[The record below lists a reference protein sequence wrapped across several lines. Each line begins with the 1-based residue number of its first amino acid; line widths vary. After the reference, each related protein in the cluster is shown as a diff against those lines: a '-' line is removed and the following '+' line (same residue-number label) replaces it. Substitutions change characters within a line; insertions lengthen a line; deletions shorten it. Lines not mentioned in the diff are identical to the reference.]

1 MKSND
6 ILDILIKNN
15 INGFEF
21 PGGTDKASDH
31 SYDTVYSKLLL
42 KYREKAGNIL
52 ELGVMCGGSALLW
65 HEYLPLY
72 NLALID
78 IANQVHPTIWE
89 KMLAERYK
97 FIEADAYTDETT
109 ALLKQMYPEGFDI
122 IVEDGPH
129 DIETQTFTLREY
141 SKLLK
146 PGGTLVIEDIQ
157 NFEHIETI
165 MSSVNCNDYTSLEF
179 IDLREVKGR
188 CDDLI
193 IVLTK

>member
-6 ILDILIKNN
+6 ILDIILKNN

-42 KYREKAGNIL
+42 KYREKAGTIL
-52 ELGVMCGGSALLW
+52 EIGVQYGGSALLW

-72 NLALID
+72 KLALID
-78 IANQVHPTIWE
+78 IVHQVHPTIWE
-89 KMLAERYK
+89 KMLVERYN
-97 FIEADAYTDETT
+97 FIETDAYIEETI
-109 ALLKQMYPEGFDI
+109 ASLKQIYPDGFDI
-122 IVEDGPH
+122 IIEDGPH
-129 DIETQTFTLREY
+129 DINTQTFTLREY
-141 SKLLK
+141 SKLLNK
-146 PGGTLVIEDIQ
+146 GGTLIIEDIQ

>member
-6 ILDILIKNN
+6 ILDILNKNN